1 MYKNY
6 YNDWFKLES
15 KIKYHLGLVVK
26 KLLKCCERNTPPKR
40 NNGLTLD
47 IIGIAL
53 GKIKVHTTFI
63 SGEKIVS

>member
-1 MYKNY
+1 M
-6 YNDWFKLES
+6 
-15 KIKYHLGLVVK
+15 K
-26 KLLKCCERNTPPKR
+26 KLLKCCERNTSSKR

-53 GKIKVHTTFI
+53 RKIKVHTTFI